1 MKTEE
6 KKIDT
11 VKVFR
16 EIKKNISEDTKD
28 MEFKEYKEYLK
39 RTG

>member
-39 RTG
+39 RIG